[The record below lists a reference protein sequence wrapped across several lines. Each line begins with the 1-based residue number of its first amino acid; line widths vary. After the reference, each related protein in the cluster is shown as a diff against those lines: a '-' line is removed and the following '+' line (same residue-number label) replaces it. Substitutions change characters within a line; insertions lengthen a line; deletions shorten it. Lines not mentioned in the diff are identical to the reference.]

1 MLYVTTLEGKLL
13 ELKNWNDYNLPI
25 LNMQFQ
31 INEKE
36 RIVLEGYEAYLRL
49 KENVKAVFH
58 KAEGVSKFLL
68 CGKISQEEVF
78 VVTIDCIKGTV
89 TKKILPF
96 DEVYQ
101 GKAVDI
107 SLWKKGCLDS
117 PKIYTINV

>member
-1 MLYVTTLEGKLL
+1 MLYITTLEGKVI

-31 INEKE
+31 INEKDK
-36 RIVLEGYEAYLRL
+36 IVLEGFEAYLRL
-49 KENVKAVFH
+49 KENIKAVFH
-58 KAEGVSKFLL
+58 KGEGVSKIFL

-78 VVTIDCIKGTV
+78 VVIIDCIKGTV
-89 TKKILPF
+89 AKKILPF

-107 SLWKKGCLDS
+107 SLWKKGCLDN
-117 PKIYTINV
+117 PKIFMAKI

>member
-1 MLYVTTLEGKLL
+1 MLYVTTLEGKVI
-13 ELKNWNDYNLPI
+13 ELKNWEDYNLPI

-36 RIVLEGYEAYLRL
+36 RIVLEGFEAYLRL
-49 KENVKAVFH
+49 KENMKGVFH
-58 KAEGVSKFLL
+58 KISGVSKILL
-68 CGKISQEEVF
+68 CGKIGNNVNAIE
-78 VVTIDCIKGTV
+78 IDCIKLTM

-107 SLWKKGCLDS
+107 SLWKTGCLDN
-117 PKIYTINV
+117 PRIYVTKI

>member
-1 MLYVTTLEGKLL
+1 MLYVTTLEGKVI

-36 RIVLEGYEAYLRL
+36 RIVFEGYEAYLRL

-58 KAEGVSKFLL
+58 KGEGVSKILL
-68 CGKISQEEVF
+68 CGKIGNMTHVIE
-78 VVTIDCIKGTV
+78 IDCVKLTM

-107 SLWKKGCLDS
+107 SLWKKGCLDN
-117 PKIYTINV
+117 PKIYLA